1 MTVSNT
7 RIPVP
12 GSINNH
18 LIRMM
23 ILYSKGQDPLNKDT
37 TLYLATLF
45 KHEVDAC
52 SDPIVYDILK
62 DRIFVHI
69 DMSSYFVNH
78 SDFDSM
84 YGLYLCVNAD
94 CAFPPHYL
102 VAEDS
107 IEEAYDKFLTETNSC
122 LIEEPDLKDYDED
135 SLRYDDNGRP
145 MDTESLRVT
154 ELSIMLISFV
164 DYADVKLGK

>member
-1 MTVSNT
+1 MTVSNIP
-7 RIPVP
+7 IPVP
-12 GSINNH
+12 GSINDH

-23 ILYSKGQDPLNKDT
+23 ILYPKGQDPLNKDT

-45 KHEVDAC
+45 KHEVDAFI
-52 SDPIVYDILK
+52 DPMVHDIIK
-62 DRIFVHI
+62 DRRYVHI
-69 DMSSYFVNH
+69 DMDRYFIDYR
-78 SDFDSM
+78 DFDVT

-107 IEEAYDKFLTETNSC
+107 MEEAYDKFLTETNSC

-164 DYADVKLGK
+164 DYADVKLG

>member
-1 MTVSNT
+1 MTVSNIP
-7 RIPVP
+7 IPVP
-12 GSINNH
+12 GSINDH

-23 ILYSKGQDPLNKDT
+23 ILYPKGQDPLNKNT

-45 KHEVDAC
+45 KHEVDAFI
-52 SDPIVYDILK
+52 DPIVHDIIK
-62 DRIFVHI
+62 DRRYVHI
-69 DMSSYFVNH
+69 DMGSYFVNH

-102 VAEDS
+102 VTADS
-107 IEEAYDKFLTETNSC
+107 MEEAYSEFLNETDSC
-122 LIEEPDLKDYDED
+122 LIQEPDLKDYDED
-135 SLRYDDNGRP
+135 SLTYDDTGRP
-145 MDTESLRVT
+145 MDTESLHVT

-164 DYADVKLGK
+164 DYADVKLG